1 MKMKLQVAGCRLQ
14 VPQANLSARLFSTFN
29 FQLSTFNPRQAF
41 TIVELLTVLGIM
53 ALLAALAVP
62 ALKNFGHADAM
73 TAASA
78 QIMGDAGRARQLAIS
93 QRTTVYMVF
102 LPANFWNNPF
112 YNTAATYTTWWNN
125 LPAAQRTAVTNLCD
139 KQLTGYALLAYG
151 AVGDQPG
158 NHQWHYL
165 TPWQALPE
173 GTFIVTNK
181 FDAPFQFSAIAT
193 PKQPVSSVS
202 LPLFGLW
209 NQGYPHLDRNS
220 IYAFT
225 NVAVPFPVE
234 GAPSLSLPY
243 IAFNYL
249 GQLTLQSLTP
259 QPLQQDEYIPLA
271 RGSVNAA
278 VDADTKEFQLNPP
291 QVIESPPGNGTN
303 AYNIVHIDWLTGRA
317 LPEQPRIQ

>member
-1 MKMKLQVAGCRLQ
+1 MKLQVTSRRLQ
-14 VPQANLSARLFSTFN
+14 VLRTNGGARFPITFN
-29 FQLSTFNPRQAF
+29 FQPSTFNLLHAF
-41 TIVELLTVLGIM
+41 TIVELLAVLGIM
-53 ALLAALAVP
+53 ALMAALAVP
-62 ALKNFGHADAM
+62 ALKSIGRADAM
-73 TAASA
+73 TAATA
-78 QIMGDAGRARQLAIS
+78 QIMGDAARARQLAIS

-102 LPANFWNNPF
+102 LPVNFWNNGA
-112 YNTAATYTTWWNN
+112 YNSVATINNWWNN

-165 TPWQALPE
+165 SPWQSLPE
-173 GTFIVTNK
+173 GVFIVTNK
-181 FDAPFQFSAIAT
+181 FYDPYQYSVVAT
-193 PKQPVSSVS
+193 PKSPVSSVS
-202 LPLFGLW
+202 SPLFGQW
-209 NQGYPHLDRNS
+209 NQDHPHLDRNS
-220 IYAFT
+220 VYAFT

-259 QPLQQDEYIPLA
+259 QPLQQDEYIPLV
-271 RGSVNAA
+271 RGSVAAA
-278 VDADTKEFQLNPP
+278 VDPNTKEFQLSPP
-291 QVIESPPGNGTN
+291 QVTESPPGNGTN

-317 LPEQPRIQ
+317 LPEQPKLQ

>member
-249 GQLTLQSLTP
+249 GQLTLQSL
-259 QPLQQDEYIPLA
+259 QQDEYIPLA